1 MTLISFHKPFLAF
14 FVGFAACVLASN
26 GPAYS
31 TGPVSSGNFI
41 RSATAT
47 LVVPNAPN
55 PIVGNTVLWTG
66 MGTDNGDLIQAINNN
81 YPADTLYVTIL
92 ILKRNNTDIA

>member
-1 MTLISFHKPFLAF
+1 MTLISVPKPFLTF
-14 FVGFAACVLASN
+14 FVGFAACALASN

-66 MGTDNGDLIQAINNN
+66 MGTHNGDLIQAINNN

-92 ILKRNNTDIA
+92 TSKWNNTDVA

>member
-1 MTLISFHKPFLAF
+1 MAYSFASVYSLLALTHL
-14 FVGFAACVLASN
+14 GYAAM

-41 RSATAT
+41 REASST
-47 LVVPNAPN
+47 LVVPQAPN

-66 MGTDNGDLIQAINNN
+66 MGTDSGDLIQAITNN
-81 YPADTLYVTIL
+81 YPADTL
-92 ILKRNNTDIA
+92 